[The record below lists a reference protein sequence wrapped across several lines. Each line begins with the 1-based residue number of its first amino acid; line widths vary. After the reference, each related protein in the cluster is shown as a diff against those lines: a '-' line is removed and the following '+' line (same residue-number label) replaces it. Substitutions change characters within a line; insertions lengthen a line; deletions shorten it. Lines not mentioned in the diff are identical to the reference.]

1 MILCNSVRAGL
12 SPHPTGWGL
21 FPLGIVVTSHRNVL
35 SLTGTVRGFSGSCDG
50 KEIREDQGRQTM
62 GPRCRSGARMQSHR
76 VTFRTGNSGE
86 AQALRTEKARTLVE
100 EARRRGPVK
109 KREMVLSRE
118 EKHRQGW
125 PVPRGER
132 GQGPPLVRDGAV
144 LGFSAPALLTL
155 GMQHSLGAMGGGSSY
170 APSHWMPGPP
180 SS

>member
-1 MILCNSVRAGL
+1 M
-12 SPHPTGWGL
+12 
-21 FPLGIVVTSHRNVL
+21 
-35 SLTGTVRGFSGSCDG
+35 
-50 KEIREDQGRQTM
+50 
-62 GPRCRSGARMQSHR
+62 
-76 VTFRTGNSGE
+76 
-86 AQALRTEKARTLVE
+86 
-100 EARRRGPVK
+100 K

>member
-1 MILCNSVRAGL
+1 MARKSGRTREGRRWVRDAGVGRVC
-12 SPHPTGWGL
+12 SPT
-21 FPLGIVVTSHRNVL
+21 
-35 SLTGTVRGFSGSCDG
+35 D
-50 KEIREDQGRQTM
+50 
-62 GPRCRSGARMQSHR
+62 

-144 LGFSAPALLTL
+144 LGFSAPALLT
-155 GMQHSLGAMGGGSSY
+155 SLSAIRVVSSAY
-170 APSHWMPGPP
+170 LRLLIFLLAILNSGRW
-180 SS
+180 

>member
-1 MILCNSVRAGL
+1 MARKSGRTREGRRWVRDAGVGRIC
-12 SPHPTGWGL
+12 SPT
-21 FPLGIVVTSHRNVL
+21 
-35 SLTGTVRGFSGSCDG
+35 D
-50 KEIREDQGRQTM
+50 
-62 GPRCRSGARMQSHR
+62 

-132 GQGPPLVRDGAV
+132 GQGPPLVRRGSTRFLSPSPADTGDAALSGCYGWGQQLCPQPLDARTPLQLSPDNKHVPRQHPVSPGA
-144 LGFSAPALLTL
+144 
-155 GMQHSLGAMGGGSSY
+155 
-170 APSHWMPGPP
+170 
-180 SS
+180 